1 MKSKFNRPTIII
13 VVAIAAIIVGFVLG
27 TAYQTAANTCHM
39 DTGTVASVIDG
50 DTIQLSNGKHVR
62 YLGIDAPEA
71 GEYLGP
77 EATLKNRQLVE
88 GKKVQLQKG
97 ITDKDKYGRLLRYVY
112 SDGVFV
118 NAELVAQGYAHT
130 YIFEPDDRYSQVLV
144 QLEQYA
150 KLKQVGIWSGPDALA
165 PR

>member
-1 MKSKFNRPTIII
+1 MTSKLNRPTITVLI
-13 VVAIAAIIVGFVLG
+13 AIAALAAGFALG
-27 TAYQTAANTCHM
+27 VAYKTTANPCDM

-71 GEYLGP
+71 DEYLGP

-88 GKKVQLQKG
+88 RKKVQLQKG
-97 ITDKDKYGRLLRYVY
+97 ITNRDKHGRLLRYVY

-118 NAELVAQGYAHT
+118 NAELVAQGYART

-150 KLKQVGIWSGPDALA
+150 KIRQVGVWNSLDASA
-165 PR
+165 SQ